1 MHPTGAHLRH
11 QRLDTM
17 MGEGGIHECSYAGNC
32 VQICP
37 KNIPLTT
44 SISIVN
50 GQVISQAIG
59 DLLQKPEVT
68 SANKKPGH
76 R

>member
-1 MHPTGAHLRH
+1 
-11 QRLDTM
+11 
-17 MGEGGIHECSYAGNC
+17 
-32 VQICP
+32 
-37 KNIPLTT
+37 LTT